1 MDIIAA
7 QFTNWQTA
15 LEDFQKSVEKDLEE
29 IRKQKSEIQQM
40 KAEIIN
46 RLDQGQ
52 YIRDNNRVIISAPE
66 IIIGNVDKSGTLWNG
81 CSQVTIRANEINLE
95 GVGSGTTGIGT
106 IVSRAAS
113 IQQIA
118 VDPGSDGMESVV
130 KPTSEIVSQ
139 AQSITL
145 RGETAEDFFP
155 TGAPRSSKGIFL
167 STDGQIGINA
177 TKPCE
182 TLKEQLENQEKS
194 LKTIIS
200 DLTKEMNNA
209 KSETSSLITQL
220 NSIAEKNTMNADDI
234 STRTNFLDIDEL
246 QEEFQHVSFTLYTS
260 MTRYF
265 NVLSRL
271 AEANRQLN
279 SIKEQKEAAGQLQS
293 SFKEKTT
300 DTFISLRSE
309 NISLTSTDGDGNLR
323 TNDGAGIGLAGKEI
337 RFTSYGNDGAL
348 IKDSNIY
355 MGSQDVE
362 INTANPKIADKNTDL
377 PAEGSVRVVSKA
389 IQVEAVDYETKDDK
403 TEEKSLT
410 QEGSFTEEK
419 SLTQEGSFTLRAEKI
434 NLNATDTE
442 GKATGTIAANAKTVE
457 VKAMDVDKEKRTDK
471 ELAAGSSLLLL
482 AEKVYAG
489 ARDKKA
495 RSKSVQVASD
505 KVGLFG
511 DTTVELQ
518 QDGKAIL
525 QLSGGD
531 AALSGS
537 KTTLYGE
544 MTSQGKTTFKS
555 DVTAGTVEMKNLK
568 VDSSFKTPYTTEG
581 VSVPGAPSTAK
592 LSAKLSEEELK
603 SNNG

>member
-1 MDIIAA
+1 MRTIAE
-7 QFTNWQTA
+7 QFKYWQEA
-15 LEDFQKSVEKDLEE
+15 LEDFQKNVEKDLDE
-29 IRKQKSEIQQM
+29 IRRYKSEVQQM
-40 KAEIIN
+40 KIDLIDHLEKG
-46 RLDQGQ
+46 RYVRDDQ
-52 YIRDNNRVIISAPE
+52 RVIISAPE
-66 IIIGNVDKSGTLWNG
+66 IIIGNVDKSGVLCGSHSKIILRGTDICLDG
-81 CSQVTIRANEINLE
+81 VGAGAS
-95 GVGSGTTGIGT
+95 GVGS

-113 IQQIA
+113 IRQIA
-118 VDPGSDGMESVV
+118 VDPGMDGQENVAKGISEIISQARNVTIRSEKQANDVFPTYGLSGSDGG
-130 KPTSEIVSQ
+130 
-139 AQSITL
+139 IT
-145 RGETAEDFFP
+145 
-155 TGAPRSSKGIFL
+155 L
-167 STDGQIGINA
+167 STDGQISLNA
-177 TKPCE
+177 TLPCE
-182 TLKEQLENQEKS
+182 TLKKRLEQEETALTTQTNDLKQEAS
-194 LKTIIS
+194 Q
-200 DLTKEMNNA
+200 A
-209 KSETSSLITQL
+209 KSEVSSLISQIDKL
-220 NSIAEKNTMNADDI
+220 FDQDLMNLDETM
-234 STRTNFLDIDEL
+234 TRTNYMDIEEL
-246 QEEFQHVSFTLYTS
+246 HEEIRNISGTIYS
-260 MTRYF
+260 AMTRYF
-265 NVLSRL
+265 NILSRL
-271 AEANRQLN
+271 AETNRQLN

-293 SFKEKTT
+293 SFKDQTT
-300 DTFISLRSE
+300 DTFISLLSE

-323 TNDGAGIGLAGKEI
+323 TNQGAGIGLAGKAI
-337 RFTSYGNDGAL
+337 SLTSYGNDGAL
-348 IKDSNIY
+348 IKESGIY

-377 PAEGSVRVVSKA
+377 PAEGSVRVVSKE

-410 QEGSFTEEK
+410 K
-419 SLTQEGSFTLRAEKI
+419 EGSFTLRAEKI

-442 GKATGTIAANAKTVE
+442 GKATGTIAANAKAVE

-482 AEKVYAG
+482 AEKVYTG
-489 ARDKKA
+489 ARDKKM
-495 RSKSVQVASD
+495 RSKNVQVVSD

-511 DTTVELQ
+511 DTTIELQ

-581 VSVPGAPSTAK
+581 ISVPGAPSTAK

-603 SNNG
+603 SSNE

>member
-1 MDIIAA
+1 MRTIAE
-7 QFTNWQTA
+7 QFKYWQEA
-15 LEDFQKSVEKDLEE
+15 LDDFQKNVEKDLNE
-29 IRKQKSEIQQM
+29 IRRYKSEVQQM
-40 KAEIIN
+40 KIDLIDHLEKG
-46 RLDQGQ
+46 RYVRDDQ
-52 YIRDNNRVIISAPE
+52 RVIISAPE
-66 IIIGNVDKSGTLWNG
+66 IIIGNVDKSGTLCG
-81 CSQVTIRANEINLE
+81 SHSKIILRGTDICLDGVGAGAS
-95 GVGSGTTGIGT
+95 GVGS

-113 IQQIA
+113 IRQIA
-118 VDPGSDGMESVV
+118 VDPGMDGQENVA
-130 KPTSEIVSQ
+130 KDISEIVSQ
-139 AQSITL
+139 ARNVIIRSEKQ
-145 RGETAEDFFP
+145 ANDVFP
-155 TGAPRSSKGIFL
+155 TYGLSGTDGGITL
-167 STDGQIGINA
+167 STDGQISLNA
-177 TKPCE
+177 TLPCE
-182 TLKEQLENQEKS
+182 TLKEKLEQEETALTTQANE
-194 LKTIIS
+194 LK
-200 DLTKEMNNA
+200 KEASQA
-209 KSETSSLITQL
+209 KSEVSSLISQIDKL
-220 NSIAEKNTMNADDI
+220 FDQDLMNLDETM
-234 STRTNFLDIDEL
+234 TRTNYMDINEL
-246 QEEFQHVSFTLYTS
+246 HEEIRNISGTIYTS

-293 SFKEKTT
+293 SFKEKST

-309 NISLTSTDGDGNLR
+309 SISLTSTDGDGNLR
-323 TNDGAGIGLAGKEI
+323 TNNGAGIGLAGKEI
-337 RFTSYGNDGAL
+337 SLTSYGNDGAL
-348 IKDSNIY
+348 IKDSGIY

-377 PAEGSVRVVSKA
+377 PAEGSVRVVSKE

-410 QEGSFTEEK
+410 K
-419 SLTQEGSFTLRAEKI
+419 EGSFTLRAEKI

-442 GKATGTIAANAKTVE
+442 GKATGTIAANAKAVE

-489 ARDKKA
+489 ARDKKT

-544 MTSQGKTTFKS
+544 MTSQGKSTFKS
-555 DVTAGTVEMKNLK
+555 DVTAETVEMKNLK
-568 VDSSFKTPYTTEG
+568 VNSSFKTPYTTEG
-581 VSVPGAPSTAK
+581 ISVPGAPSTAK
-592 LSAKLSEEELK
+592 LGTKLSEEELK

>member
-1 MDIIAA
+1 MRKDITE
-7 QFTNWQTA
+7 QFTDWQSA
-15 LEDFQKSVEKDLEE
+15 LEKFQQNVKKDIEE
-29 IRKQKSEIQQM
+29 IRSQKDEIQRIKQD
-40 KAEIIN
+40 I
-46 RLDQGQ
+46 LDNLEKGR
-52 YIRDNNRVIISAPE
+52 YIRDDNRIIISAPE
-66 IIIGNVDKSGTLWNG
+66 IIIGNVDKSGILWG
-81 CSQVTIRANEINLE
+81 GGSKVVIRATNIDLE
-95 GVGSGTTGIGT
+95 GVGTGTSGIGS
-106 IVSRAAS
+106 IVSRASS
-113 IQQIA
+113 IRQIA
-118 VDPGSDGMESVV
+118 VDPGKDGIEQVV
-130 KPTSEIVSQ
+130 KPISEIVSQ
-139 AQSITL
+139 AQNIVL
-145 RGETAEDFFP
+145 RGEDADDYFP
-155 TGAPRSSKGIFL
+155 QSSLSNSGSGIHL
-167 STDGQIGINA
+167 STNGQISIDATLPCDTLSESLEQEEKALNTQIND
-177 TKPCE
+177 
-182 TLKEQLENQEKS
+182 LNQTAS
-194 LKTIIS
+194 Q
-200 DLTKEMNNA
+200 A
-209 KSETSSLITQL
+209 KSTVASLVSHMNELIEKDTL
-220 NSIAEKNTMNADDI
+220 NSSEIE
-234 STRTNFLDIDEL
+234 TRTNFLDIDEL
-246 QEEFQHVSFTLYTS
+246 HYEFQQVTSTLYNALTH
-260 MTRYF
+260 YF
-265 NVLSRL
+265 NSLSFL
-271 AEANRQLN
+271 AESNRQLAAV
-279 SIKEQKEAAGQLQS
+279 KEQKEAAKQLKS
-293 SFKEKTT
+293 SFKEQTT

-309 NISLTSTDGDGNLR
+309 NISLTSADGDGNLR

-337 RFTSYGNDGAL
+337 SFTSYGNDGAL
-348 IKDSNIY
+348 IKDSSIY

-377 PAEGSVRVVSKA
+377 PAEGSVRVVSKE
-389 IQVEAVDYETKDDK
+389 IQVEAVDYETKDNK
-403 TEEKSLT
+403 
-410 QEGSFTEEK
+410 TEEK

-495 RSKSVQVASD
+495 RSKNVQVASD

-544 MTSQGKTTFKS
+544 MTSQGKSTFKS

-581 VSVPGAPSTAK
+581 ISVPGAPSTAK
-592 LSAKLSEEELK
+592 LGAKLNEEELK

>member
-1 MDIIAA
+1 MRTIAE
-7 QFTNWQTA
+7 QFKYWQEA
-15 LEDFQKSVEKDLEE
+15 LNDFQKNVEKDLDE
-29 IRKQKSEIQQM
+29 IRRYKSEVQQM
-40 KAEIIN
+40 KIDLIDHLEKG
-46 RLDQGQ
+46 RYVRDDQ
-52 YIRDNNRVIISAPE
+52 RVIISAPE
-66 IIIGNVDKSGTLWNG
+66 IIIGNVDKSGTLCG
-81 CSQVTIRANEINLE
+81 SHSKIILRGTDICLDGVGAGAS
-95 GVGSGTTGIGT
+95 GVGS

-113 IQQIA
+113 IRQIA
-118 VDPGSDGMESVV
+118 VDPGMDGQENVA
-130 KPTSEIVSQ
+130 KEISEIVSQ
-139 AQSITL
+139 ARNVTI
-145 RGETAEDFFP
+145 RGEKQAKNVFP
-155 TGAPRSSKGIFL
+155 TYGLTNNDGGITL
-167 STDGQIGINA
+167 STDGQISLNA
-177 TKPCE
+177 TLPCD
-182 TLKEQLENQEKS
+182 TLKKRLEQEEAALTTQTND
-194 LKTIIS
+194 LK
-200 DLTKEMNNA
+200 KEASQA
-209 KSETSSLITQL
+209 KSEVSSLISQIDKL
-220 NSIAEKNTMNADDI
+220 FDQDLMNLDETM
-234 STRTNFLDIDEL
+234 TRTNYMDIEEL
-246 QEEFQHVSFTLYTS
+246 HEEIRNISGTIYS
-260 MTRYF
+260 AMTRYF

-271 AEANRQLN
+271 AETNRQLN

-293 SFKEKTT
+293 SFKDQST
-300 DTFISLRSE
+300 DTSISLQSE

-323 TNDGAGIGLAGKEI
+323 TNQGAGIELAGKEI
-337 RFTSYGNDGAL
+337 NLTSYGNDGAL
-348 IKDSNIY
+348 IKESGIY

-377 PAEGSVRVVSKA
+377 PAEGSVRVVSKE

-410 QEGSFTEEK
+410 K
-419 SLTQEGSFTLRAEKI
+419 EGSFTLRAEKI

-471 ELAAGSSLLLL
+471 EVAAGSSLLLL

-489 ARDKKA
+489 ARDKKM
-495 RSKSVQVASD
+495 RSKNVQVASD

-511 DTTVELQ
+511 DTTIELQ

-603 SNNG
+603 SSNE

>member
-155 TGAPRSSKGIFL
+155 TGAPRHSKGIFL

-182 TLKEQLENQEKS
+182 TLKKQLENQEKS

-260 MTRYF
+260 MTP
-265 NVLSRL
+265 SP
-271 AEANRQLN
+271 
-279 SIKEQKEAAGQLQS
+279 
-293 SFKEKTT
+293 
-300 DTFISLRSE
+300 
-309 NISLTSTDGDGNLR
+309 
-323 TNDGAGIGLAGKEI
+323 
-337 RFTSYGNDGAL
+337 AL
-348 IKDSNIY
+348 PRR
-355 MGSQDVE
+355 
-362 INTANPKIADKNTDL
+362 TAN
-377 PAEGSVRVVSKA
+377 
-389 IQVEAVDYETKDDK
+389 
-403 TEEKSLT
+403 
-410 QEGSFTEEK
+410 
-419 SLTQEGSFTLRAEKI
+419 
-434 NLNATDTE
+434 
-442 GKATGTIAANAKTVE
+442 
-457 VKAMDVDKEKRTDK
+457 
-471 ELAAGSSLLLL
+471 
-482 AEKVYAG
+482 
-489 ARDKKA
+489 
-495 RSKSVQVASD
+495 
-505 KVGLFG
+505 
-511 DTTVELQ
+511 
-518 QDGKAIL
+518 
-525 QLSGGD
+525 
-531 AALSGS
+531 
-537 KTTLYGE
+537 
-544 MTSQGKTTFKS
+544 
-555 DVTAGTVEMKNLK
+555 
-568 VDSSFKTPYTTEG
+568 
-581 VSVPGAPSTAK
+581 
-592 LSAKLSEEELK
+592 
-603 SNNG
+603 

>member
-1 MDIIAA
+1 MRTIAE
-7 QFTNWQTA
+7 QFKYWQEA
-15 LEDFQKSVEKDLEE
+15 LDDFQKNVEKDLDE
-29 IRKQKSEIQQM
+29 IRRYKSEVQQM
-40 KAEIIN
+40 KIDLIDHLEKG
-46 RLDQGQ
+46 RYVRDDQ
-52 YIRDNNRVIISAPE
+52 RVIISAPE
-66 IIIGNVDKSGTLWNG
+66 IIIGNVDKSGTLCG
-81 CSQVTIRANEINLE
+81 SHSKIILRGTDICLDGVGAGAS
-95 GVGSGTTGIGT
+95 GVGS

-113 IQQIA
+113 IRQIA
-118 VDPGSDGMESVV
+118 VDPGMDGQENVA
-130 KPTSEIVSQ
+130 KDISEIVSQ
-139 AQSITL
+139 ARNVIIRSEKQANDVFPAYGLSGTDSGIT
-145 RGETAEDFFP
+145 
-155 TGAPRSSKGIFL
+155 L
-167 STDGQIGINA
+167 STDGQISLNA
-177 TKPCE
+177 TLPCE
-182 TLKEQLENQEKS
+182 TLKEKLEQEETALTTQANE
-194 LKTIIS
+194 LK
-200 DLTKEMNNA
+200 KEASQA
-209 KSETSSLITQL
+209 KSEVSSLISQIDKL
-220 NSIAEKNTMNADDI
+220 FDQDLMNLDETM
-234 STRTNFLDIDEL
+234 TRTNYMDINEL
-246 QEEFQHVSFTLYTS
+246 HEEIRNISGTIYS
-260 MTRYF
+260 AMTRYF

-271 AEANRQLN
+271 AESNRQLN

-293 SFKEKTT
+293 SFKEKST
-300 DTFISLRSE
+300 DTSISLRSE

-337 RFTSYGNDGAL
+337 SLTSYGNDGAL

-377 PAEGSVRVVSKA
+377 PAEGSVRVVSKE

-410 QEGSFTEEK
+410 K
-419 SLTQEGSFTLRAEKI
+419 EGSFTLRAEKI

-442 GKATGTIAANAKTVE
+442 GKATGTIAANAKAVE

-489 ARDKKA
+489 AKDKKA
-495 RSKSVQVASD
+495 RSKSIQVASD

-531 AALSGS
+531 AALSGN

-555 DVTAGTVEMKNLK
+555 DVTAETVEMKNLK
-568 VDSSFKTPYTTEG
+568 VNSSFKTPYTTEG
-581 VSVPGAPSTAK
+581 ISVPGTPSTAK
-592 LSAKLSEEELK
+592 LGTKLSEEELK

>member
-1 MDIIAA
+1 MRKDITE
-7 QFTNWQTA
+7 QFTDWQSA
-15 LEDFQKSVEKDLEE
+15 LEKFQQNVKKDIEE
-29 IRKQKSEIQQM
+29 IRSQKDEIQRIKQD
-40 KAEIIN
+40 I
-46 RLDQGQ
+46 LDNLEKGR
-52 YIRDNNRVIISAPE
+52 YIRDGNRIIISAPE
-66 IIIGNVDKSGTLWNG
+66 IIIGNVDKSGILWG
-81 CSQVTIRANEINLE
+81 GGSKVVIRATNIDLE
-95 GVGSGTTGIGT
+95 GVGTGTSGIGS
-106 IVSRAAS
+106 IVSRAPS
-113 IQQIA
+113 IRQIA
-118 VDPGSDGMESVV
+118 VDPGKDGIEQVV
-130 KPTSEIVSQ
+130 KPISEIVSQ
-139 AQSITL
+139 AQNIVL
-145 RGETAEDFFP
+145 RGE
-155 TGAPRSSKGIFL
+155 
-167 STDGQIGINA
+167 
-177 TKPCE
+177 
-182 TLKEQLENQEKS
+182 
-194 LKTIIS
+194 
-200 DLTKEMNNA
+200 
-209 KSETSSLITQL
+209 
-220 NSIAEKNTMNADDI
+220 NADDYFPQSSLSNSGSGIHLSTNGQI
-234 STRTNFLDIDEL
+234 SIDATLPCDTLSESLEQEEKALNTQINDLNQTASQAKSTVASLVSHMNELIEKDTLNSSEIETRTNFLDIDEL
-246 QEEFQHVSFTLYTS
+246 HYEFRQTTSTLYNALTH
-260 MTRYF
+260 YF
-265 NVLSRL
+265 NSLSLL
-271 AEANRQLN
+271 AESNRQLAAV
-279 SIKEQKEAAGQLQS
+279 KEQKEAAKQLKS
-293 SFKEKTT
+293 SFKEQTT

-410 QEGSFTEEK
+410 QEGSFT
-419 SLTQEGSFTLRAEKI
+419 LRAEKI

-489 ARDKKA
+489 ARDKKT

>member
-1 MDIIAA
+1 MRKDITE
-7 QFTNWQTA
+7 QFTDWKSA
-15 LEDFQKSVEKDLEE
+15 LEKFQQNVKKDIEE
-29 IRKQKSEIQQM
+29 IRSQKDEIQRIKQD
-40 KAEIIN
+40 I
-46 RLDQGQ
+46 LDNLEKGR
-52 YIRDNNRVIISAPE
+52 YIRDDNRIIISAPE
-66 IIIGNVDKSGTLWNG
+66 IIIGNVDKSGILWG
-81 CSQVTIRANEINLE
+81 GGSKVVIRATNIDLE
-95 GVGSGTTGIGT
+95 GVGTGTSGIGS
-106 IVSRAAS
+106 IVSRAPS
-113 IQQIA
+113 IRQIA
-118 VDPGSDGMESVV
+118 VDPGKDGIEQVV
-130 KPTSEIVSQ
+130 KPISEIVSQ
-139 AQSITL
+139 AQNIVL
-145 RGETAEDFFP
+145 RGE
-155 TGAPRSSKGIFL
+155 
-167 STDGQIGINA
+167 
-177 TKPCE
+177 
-182 TLKEQLENQEKS
+182 
-194 LKTIIS
+194 
-200 DLTKEMNNA
+200 
-209 KSETSSLITQL
+209 
-220 NSIAEKNTMNADDI
+220 NADDYFPQSSLSNSGSGIHLSTNGQI
-234 STRTNFLDIDEL
+234 SIDATLPCNTLSESLEQEEKALNTQINDLNQTASQAKSTVASLVSHMNELIEKDTLNSSEIETRTNFLDIDEL
-246 QEEFQHVSFTLYTS
+246 HYEFQQTTSTLYNALTH
-260 MTRYF
+260 YF
-265 NVLSRL
+265 NSLSLL
-271 AEANRQLN
+271 AESNRQLAAV
-279 SIKEQKEAAGQLQS
+279 KEQKEAAKQLKS
-293 SFKEKTT
+293 SFKEQTT

-337 RFTSYGNDGAL
+337 SLTSYGNDGAL
-348 IKDSNIY
+348 IKDSGIY

-410 QEGSFTEEK
+410 K
-419 SLTQEGSFTLRAEKI
+419 EGSFTLRAEKI

-581 VSVPGAPSTAK
+581 ISVPSAPSTAK
-592 LSAKLSEEELK
+592 LSTKLSEEELK

>member
-1 MDIIAA
+1 MDILAK
-7 QFTNWQTA
+7 QFINWQAA
-15 LEDFQKSVEKDLEE
+15 LDEFQKNIEKDLNE
-29 IRKQKSEIQQM
+29 IRQQKEEVQQL
-40 KAEIIN
+40 KAEIIDKLDNSRYLRDDN
-46 RLDQGQ
+46 RL
-52 YIRDNNRVIISAPE
+52 ILSAPE
-66 IIIGNVDKSGTLWNG
+66 IIIGNVDKSGLLKSG
-81 CSQVTIRANEINLE
+81 ASRVIIRGSNINLD
-95 GVGSGTTGIGT
+95 GVGTDESSIGS

-113 IQQIA
+113 IRQIA
-118 VDPGSDGMESVV
+118 VDPGKDGIEQVV
-130 KPTSEIVSQ
+130 KETSEIVSQ
-139 AQSITL
+139 ARSVVL
-145 RGETAEDFFP
+145 RGECTAEDYFP
-155 TGAPRSSKGIFL
+155 NAHSATTTGITL
-167 STDGQIGINA
+167 STDGSILLDA
-177 TKPCE
+177 TLPCD
-182 TLKEQLENQEKS
+182 TLKDKLATEEKSLSSFVGDLKKKASQEKS
-194 LKTIIS
+194 NITSLINQLNKLAAKDT
-200 DLTKEMNNA
+200 LNNDTVSTRA
-209 KSETSSLITQL
+209 SYVDIEELHTEFRQLASSLY
-220 NSIAEKNTMNADDI
+220 STM
-234 STRTNFLDIDEL
+234 T
-246 QEEFQHVSFTLYTS
+246 H
-260 MTRYF
+260 YF

-279 SIKEQKEAAGQLQS
+279 SIKEQKEEVSKLKS

-337 RFTSYGNDGAL
+337 SLISYGNDGAL
-348 IKDSNIY
+348 IKDSGIY

-410 QEGSFTEEK
+410 K
-419 SLTQEGSFTLRAEKI
+419 EGSFTLRAEKI

-489 ARDKKA
+489 ARDKKT

-544 MTSQGKTTFKS
+544 MTSQGKSTFKS

-581 VSVPGAPSTAK
+581 ISVPGAPSTAK
-592 LSAKLSEEELK
+592 LNAKLSEEELK

>member
-293 SFKEKTT
+293 SFKEKST

-403 TEEKSLT
+403 
-410 QEGSFTEEK
+410 TEEK

-531 AALSGS
+531 AALSSS

-544 MTSQGKTTFKS
+544 VTSQGKTTFKS

-592 LSAKLSEEELK
+592 LSAKLSEEEQK

>member
-81 CSQVTIRANEINLE
+81 CSQVTIRANQINLE

-293 SFKEKTT
+293 SFKEKST

-410 QEGSFTEEK
+410 QEGSFT
-419 SLTQEGSFTLRAEKI
+419 LRAEKI
-434 NLNATDTE
+434 NLNATGTE

-489 ARDKKA
+489 ARDKKT

-581 VSVPGAPSTAK
+581 ISVPSAPSTAK

>member
-1 MDIIAA
+1 MRKDITE
-7 QFTNWQTA
+7 QFTDWQSA
-15 LEDFQKSVEKDLEE
+15 LEKFQQNVKKDIEE
-29 IRKQKSEIQQM
+29 IRSQKDEIQRIKQD
-40 KAEIIN
+40 I
-46 RLDQGQ
+46 LDNLEKGR
-52 YIRDNNRVIISAPE
+52 YIRDDNRIIISAPE
-66 IIIGNVDKSGTLWNG
+66 IIIGNVDKSGILWG
-81 CSQVTIRANEINLE
+81 GGSKVVIRATNIDLE
-95 GVGSGTTGIGT
+95 GVGTGTSGIGS
-106 IVSRAAS
+106 IVSRAPS
-113 IQQIA
+113 IRQIA
-118 VDPGSDGMESVV
+118 VDPGKDGIEQVV
-130 KPTSEIVSQ
+130 KPISEIVSQ
-139 AQSITL
+139 AQNIVL
-145 RGETAEDFFP
+145 RGENAADYFP
-155 TGAPRSSKGIFL
+155 QSSLSNSGSGIHL
-167 STDGQIGINA
+167 STNGQISIDATLPCDTLSESLEQEEKTLNTQIND
-177 TKPCE
+177 
-182 TLKEQLENQEKS
+182 LNQTAS
-194 LKTIIS
+194 Q
-200 DLTKEMNNA
+200 A
-209 KSETSSLITQL
+209 KSTVASLVSHMNELIEKDTL
-220 NSIAEKNTMNADDI
+220 NSSEIE
-234 STRTNFLDIDEL
+234 TRTNFLDIDEL
-246 QEEFQHVSFTLYTS
+246 HYEFQQTTSTLYNALTH
-260 MTRYF
+260 YF
-265 NVLSRL
+265 NSLSLL
-271 AEANRQLN
+271 AESNRQLAAV
-279 SIKEQKEAAGQLQS
+279 KEQKEAAKQLKS
-293 SFKEKTT
+293 SFKEQTT

-337 RFTSYGNDGAL
+337 SLTSYGNDGAL
-348 IKDSNIY
+348 IKDSGIY

-410 QEGSFTEEK
+410 K
-419 SLTQEGSFTLRAEKI
+419 EGSFTLRAEKI

-489 ARDKKA
+489 ARDKKT

-544 MTSQGKTTFKS
+544 MTSQGKSTFKS

-581 VSVPGAPSTAK
+581 ISVPGAPSTAK
-592 LSAKLSEEELK
+592 LNAKLSEEELK

>member
-1 MDIIAA
+1 MRTIAE
-7 QFTNWQTA
+7 QFKYWQEA
-15 LEDFQKSVEKDLEE
+15 LDDFQKNVEKDLDE
-29 IRKQKSEIQQM
+29 IRRYKSEVQQM
-40 KAEIIN
+40 KIDLIDHLEKG
-46 RLDQGQ
+46 RYVRDDQ
-52 YIRDNNRVIISAPE
+52 RVIISAPE
-66 IIIGNVDKSGTLWNG
+66 IIIGNVDKSGTLCGSNSRIILRG
-81 CSQVTIRANEINLE
+81 TNISLDGVGAGAS
-95 GVGSGTTGIGT
+95 GVGS

-113 IQQIA
+113 IRQIA
-118 VDPGSDGMESVV
+118 VDPGMDGQENVA
-130 KPTSEIVSQ
+130 KGISEIVSQ
-139 AQSITL
+139 ARNVIIRSEKQ
-145 RGETAEDFFP
+145 ANDVFP
-155 TGAPRSSKGIFL
+155 TYGLSGTDGGITL
-167 STDGQIGINA
+167 STDGQISLNA
-177 TKPCE
+177 TLPCE
-182 TLKEQLENQEKS
+182 TLKERLEQEETALTTQTND
-194 LKTIIS
+194 LK
-200 DLTKEMNNA
+200 KEASQA
-209 KSETSSLITQL
+209 KSEVSSLISQIDKL
-220 NSIAEKNTMNADDI
+220 FDQDLMNLDETM
-234 STRTNFLDIDEL
+234 TRTNYMDIEEL
-246 QEEFQHVSFTLYTS
+246 HEEIRNISGTIYTS

-293 SFKEKTT
+293 SFKEKST

-323 TNDGAGIGLAGKEI
+323 TNDSAGIGLAGKEI
-337 RFTSYGNDGAL
+337 SLTSYGNDGAL
-348 IKDSNIY
+348 IKDSGIY

-410 QEGSFTEEK
+410 K
-419 SLTQEGSFTLRAEKI
+419 EGSFTLRAEKI

-489 ARDKKA
+489 ARDKKT

-511 DTTVELQ
+511 DTAVELQ

-531 AALSGS
+531 AALYGS

-544 MTSQGKTTFKS
+544 MTSQGKSTFKS

-581 VSVPGAPSTAK
+581 ISVPGAPSTAK

>member
-1 MDIIAA
+1 MRTIAE
-7 QFTNWQTA
+7 QFKYWQEA
-15 LEDFQKSVEKDLEE
+15 LDDFQKNVEKDLDE
-29 IRKQKSEIQQM
+29 IRRYKSEVQQM
-40 KAEIIN
+40 KIDLIDHLEKG
-46 RLDQGQ
+46 R
-52 YIRDNNRVIISAPE
+52 YVRDEQRVIISAPE
-66 IIIGNVDKSGTLWNG
+66 IIIGNVDKSGTLCG
-81 CSQVTIRANEINLE
+81 SHSKIILRGTDICLDGVGAGAS
-95 GVGSGTTGIGT
+95 GVGS

-113 IQQIA
+113 IRQIA
-118 VDPGSDGMESVV
+118 VDPGMDGQENVAKRISEIISQARNVTIRSEKQANDVFPTYGLSGSDGG
-130 KPTSEIVSQ
+130 
-139 AQSITL
+139 ITL
-145 RGETAEDFFP
+145 
-155 TGAPRSSKGIFL
+155 SS
-167 STDGQIGINA
+167 DGQISLNA
-177 TKPCE
+177 TLPCE
-182 TLKEQLENQEKS
+182 TLKERLEQEETALTTQTND
-194 LKTIIS
+194 LK
-200 DLTKEMNNA
+200 KEASQA
-209 KSETSSLITQL
+209 KSEVSSLISQIDKL
-220 NSIAEKNTMNADDI
+220 FDQDLMNLDETM
-234 STRTNFLDIDEL
+234 TRTNYIDIDEL
-246 QEEFQHVSFTLYTS
+246 HEEIRNISGTIYS
-260 MTRYF
+260 AMTRYF

-271 AEANRQLN
+271 AETNRQLN

-293 SFKEKTT
+293 SFKDQPT

-323 TNDGAGIGLAGKEI
+323 TNQGAGIGLAGKEI
-337 RFTSYGNDGAL
+337 SLTSYGNDGAL
-348 IKDSNIY
+348 IKESGIY

-362 INTANPKIADKNTDL
+362 INTANPKIADKNIDL
-377 PAEGSVRVVSKA
+377 PAEGSVRVVSKE

-410 QEGSFTEEK
+410 K
-419 SLTQEGSFTLRAEKI
+419 EGSFTLRAEKI

-442 GKATGTIAANAKTVE
+442 GKATGTITANAKAVE

-489 ARDKKA
+489 ARDKKM
-495 RSKSVQVASD
+495 RSKNVQVASD

-511 DTTVELQ
+511 DTTIELQ

-531 AALSGS
+531 TALSGS

-555 DVTAGTVEMKNLK
+555 DVTAETVEMKNLK

-581 VSVPGAPSTAK
+581 ISVPGAPSTAK

-603 SNNG
+603 SSNE

>member
-1 MDIIAA
+1 MRKDITE
-7 QFTNWQTA
+7 QFTDWQSA
-15 LEDFQKSVEKDLEE
+15 LEKFQQNVKKDIEE
-29 IRKQKSEIQQM
+29 IRSQKDEIQRIKQD
-40 KAEIIN
+40 I
-46 RLDQGQ
+46 LDNLEKGR
-52 YIRDNNRVIISAPE
+52 YIRDDNRIIISAPE
-66 IIIGNVDKSGTLWNG
+66 IIIGNVDKSGILWG
-81 CSQVTIRANEINLE
+81 GGSKVVIRATNIDLE
-95 GVGSGTTGIGT
+95 GVGTGTSGIGS
-106 IVSRAAS
+106 IVSRAPS
-113 IQQIA
+113 IRQIA
-118 VDPGSDGMESVV
+118 VDPGKDGIGQVV
-130 KPTSEIVSQ
+130 KPISEIVSQ
-139 AQSITL
+139 AQNIVL
-145 RGETAEDFFP
+145 RGE
-155 TGAPRSSKGIFL
+155 
-167 STDGQIGINA
+167 
-177 TKPCE
+177 
-182 TLKEQLENQEKS
+182 
-194 LKTIIS
+194 
-200 DLTKEMNNA
+200 
-209 KSETSSLITQL
+209 
-220 NSIAEKNTMNADDI
+220 NADDYFPQSSLSNSGSGIHLSTNGQI
-234 STRTNFLDIDEL
+234 SIDATLPCDTLSESLEQEEKALNTQINDLNQTASQAKSTVASLVSHMNELIEKDTLNSSEIETRTNFLDIDEL
-246 QEEFQHVSFTLYTS
+246 HYEFQQVTSTLYNALTH
-260 MTRYF
+260 YF
-265 NVLSRL
+265 NSLSLL
-271 AEANRQLN
+271 AESNRQLAAV
-279 SIKEQKEAAGQLQS
+279 KEQKEAAKQLKS
-293 SFKEKTT
+293 SFKEQTT

-309 NISLTSTDGDGNLR
+309 NISLTSADGDGNLR

-337 RFTSYGNDGAL
+337 SFTSYGNDGAL
-348 IKDSNIY
+348 IKDSSIY

-377 PAEGSVRVVSKA
+377 PAEGSVRVVSKE
-389 IQVEAVDYETKDDK
+389 IQVEAVDYETKDNK
-403 TEEKSLT
+403 
-410 QEGSFTEEK
+410 TEEK

-471 ELAAGSSLLLL
+471 ELAAGGSLLLL

-555 DVTAGTVEMKNLK
+555 DVTAGTVGMKNLK

-581 VSVPGAPSTAK
+581 VSVPSAPSTAK
-592 LSAKLSEEELK
+592 LGAKLSEEELK

>member
-182 TLKEQLENQEKS
+182 TLKKQLENQEKS

-410 QEGSFTEEK
+410 QEGSFT
-419 SLTQEGSFTLRAEKI
+419 LRAEKI

-489 ARDKKA
+489 ARDKKT

-555 DVTAGTVEMKNLK
+555 DVSAGTVEMKNLK

>member
-81 CSQVTIRANEINLE
+81 CSQVTIRANQINLE

-155 TGAPRSSKGIFL
+155 TGAPRHSKGIFL

-182 TLKEQLENQEKS
+182 TLKKQLENQEKS

-293 SFKEKTT
+293 SFKEKST

-309 NISLTSTDGDGNLR
+309 SISLTSTDGDGNLR

-337 RFTSYGNDGAL
+337 SLTSYGNDGAL
-348 IKDSNIY
+348 IKDSGIY

-403 TEEKSLT
+403 
-410 QEGSFTEEK
+410 TEEK

-581 VSVPGAPSTAK
+581 ISVPGAPSTAK
-592 LSAKLSEEELK
+592 LGAKLSEEELK

>member
-1 MDIIAA
+1 MRTIAE
-7 QFTNWQTA
+7 QFKYWQEA
-15 LEDFQKSVEKDLEE
+15 LDDFQKNVEKDLDE
-29 IRKQKSEIQQM
+29 IRRYKSEVQQM
-40 KAEIIN
+40 KIDLIDHLEKG
-46 RLDQGQ
+46 RYVRDDQ
-52 YIRDNNRVIISAPE
+52 RVIISAPE
-66 IIIGNVDKSGTLWNG
+66 IIIGNVDKSGTLCGSNSRIILRG
-81 CSQVTIRANEINLE
+81 TDISLDGVGAGAS
-95 GVGSGTTGIGT
+95 GVGS

-113 IQQIA
+113 IRQIA
-118 VDPGSDGMESVV
+118 VDPGIDGQENVA
-130 KPTSEIVSQ
+130 KGISEIVSQ
-139 AQSITL
+139 ARNVIIRSEKQ
-145 RGETAEDFFP
+145 ANDVFP
-155 TGAPRSSKGIFL
+155 TYGLSGTDGGITL
-167 STDGQIGINA
+167 STDGQISLNA
-177 TKPCE
+177 TLPCE
-182 TLKEQLENQEKS
+182 TLKERLEQEETALTTQTND
-194 LKTIIS
+194 LK
-200 DLTKEMNNA
+200 KEASQA
-209 KSETSSLITQL
+209 KSEVSSLISQIDKL
-220 NSIAEKNTMNADDI
+220 FDQDLMNLDETM
-234 STRTNFLDIDEL
+234 TRTNYMDIEEL
-246 QEEFQHVSFTLYTS
+246 HEEIRNISGTIYTS

-293 SFKEKTT
+293 SFKEKST

-309 NISLTSTDGDGNLR
+309 SISLTSTDGDGNLR
-323 TNDGAGIGLAGKEI
+323 TNDDAGIGLAGKEI
-337 RFTSYGNDGAL
+337 SLTSYGNDGAL
-348 IKDSNIY
+348 IKDSGIY

-410 QEGSFTEEK
+410 K
-419 SLTQEGSFTLRAEKI
+419 EGSFTLRAEKI

-489 ARDKKA
+489 ARDKKT

-544 MTSQGKTTFKS
+544 MTSQGKSTFKS

-581 VSVPGAPSTAK
+581 ISVPGAPSTAK

>member
-1 MDIIAA
+1 MRKDITE
-7 QFTNWQTA
+7 QFTDWKSA
-15 LEDFQKSVEKDLEE
+15 LEKFQQNVKKDIEE
-29 IRKQKSEIQQM
+29 IRSQKDEIQRIKQD
-40 KAEIIN
+40 I
-46 RLDQGQ
+46 LDNLEKGR
-52 YIRDNNRVIISAPE
+52 YIRDDNRIIISAPE
-66 IIIGNVDKSGTLWNG
+66 IIIGNVDKSGILWG
-81 CSQVTIRANEINLE
+81 GGSKVVIRATNIDLE
-95 GVGSGTTGIGT
+95 GVGTGTSGIGS
-106 IVSRAAS
+106 IVSRAPS
-113 IQQIA
+113 IRQIA
-118 VDPGSDGMESVV
+118 VDPGKDGIEQVV
-130 KPTSEIVSQ
+130 KPISEIVSQ
-139 AQSITL
+139 AQNIVL
-145 RGETAEDFFP
+145 RGE
-155 TGAPRSSKGIFL
+155 
-167 STDGQIGINA
+167 
-177 TKPCE
+177 
-182 TLKEQLENQEKS
+182 
-194 LKTIIS
+194 
-200 DLTKEMNNA
+200 
-209 KSETSSLITQL
+209 
-220 NSIAEKNTMNADDI
+220 NADDYFPQSSLSNSGSGIHLSTNGQI
-234 STRTNFLDIDEL
+234 SIDATLPCDTLSESLEQEEKALNTQINDLNQTASQAKSTVASLVSHMNELIEKDTLNSSEIETRTNFLDIDEL
-246 QEEFQHVSFTLYTS
+246 HYEFQQTTSTLYNALTH
-260 MTRYF
+260 YF
-265 NVLSRL
+265 NSLSLL
-271 AEANRQLN
+271 AESNRQLAAV
-279 SIKEQKEAAGQLQS
+279 KEQKEAAKQLKS
-293 SFKEKTT
+293 SFKEQTT

-337 RFTSYGNDGAL
+337 SFTSYGNDGAL
-348 IKDSNIY
+348 IKDSGIY

-377 PAEGSVRVVSKA
+377 PAEGSVRVLSKA

-403 TEEKSLT
+403 
-410 QEGSFTEEK
+410 TEEK

-442 GKATGTIAANAKTVE
+442 GKATGTIAVNAKTVE
-457 VKAMDVDKEKRTDK
+457 VKSMDVDKEKRTDK

-489 ARDKKA
+489 ARDKKT

-544 MTSQGKTTFKS
+544 MTSQGKSTFKS

-581 VSVPGAPSTAK
+581 ISVPGAPSTAK

>member
-1 MDIIAA
+1 MRKDITE
-7 QFTNWQTA
+7 QFTDWQSA
-15 LEDFQKSVEKDLEE
+15 LEKFQQNVKKDIEE
-29 IRKQKSEIQQM
+29 IRSQKDEIQRIKQD
-40 KAEIIN
+40 I
-46 RLDQGQ
+46 LDNLEKGR
-52 YIRDNNRVIISAPE
+52 YIRDDNRIIISAPE
-66 IIIGNVDKSGTLWNG
+66 IIIGNVDKSGILWG
-81 CSQVTIRANEINLE
+81 GGSKVVIRATNIDLE
-95 GVGSGTTGIGT
+95 GVGTGTSGIGS
-106 IVSRAAS
+106 IVSRAPS
-113 IQQIA
+113 IRQIA
-118 VDPGSDGMESVV
+118 VDPGKDGIEQVV
-130 KPTSEIVSQ
+130 KPISEIVSQ
-139 AQSITL
+139 AQNIVL
-145 RGETAEDFFP
+145 RGE
-155 TGAPRSSKGIFL
+155 
-167 STDGQIGINA
+167 
-177 TKPCE
+177 
-182 TLKEQLENQEKS
+182 
-194 LKTIIS
+194 
-200 DLTKEMNNA
+200 
-209 KSETSSLITQL
+209 
-220 NSIAEKNTMNADDI
+220 NADDYFPQSSLSNSGSGIHLSTNGQI
-234 STRTNFLDIDEL
+234 SIDATLPCDTLSESLEQEEKALNTQINDLNQTASQAKSTVASLVSHMNELIEKDTLNSSEIETRTNFLDIDEL
-246 QEEFQHVSFTLYTS
+246 HYEFQQTTSTLYNALTH
-260 MTRYF
+260 YF
-265 NVLSRL
+265 NSLSLL
-271 AEANRQLN
+271 AESNRQLAAV
-279 SIKEQKEAAGQLQS
+279 KEQKEAAKQLKS
-293 SFKEKTT
+293 SFKEQTT

-323 TNDGAGIGLAGKEI
+323 TNDGAGIGLASKEI
-337 RFTSYGNDGAL
+337 SLTSYGNDGAL
-348 IKDSNIY
+348 IKDSGIY

-410 QEGSFTEEK
+410 K
-419 SLTQEGSFTLRAEKI
+419 EGSFTLRAEKI

-489 ARDKKA
+489 ARDKKT

-544 MTSQGKTTFKS
+544 MTSQGKSTFKS

-581 VSVPGAPSTAK
+581 ISVPGAPSTAK

>member
-1 MDIIAA
+1 MRKDITE
-7 QFTNWQTA
+7 QFTDWQSA
-15 LEDFQKSVEKDLEE
+15 LEKFQQNVKKDIEE
-29 IRKQKSEIQQM
+29 IRSQKDEIQRIKQD
-40 KAEIIN
+40 I
-46 RLDQGQ
+46 LDNLEKGR
-52 YIRDNNRVIISAPE
+52 YIRDDNRIIISAPE
-66 IIIGNVDKSGTLWNG
+66 IIIGNVDKSGILWG
-81 CSQVTIRANEINLE
+81 GGSKVVIRATNIDLE
-95 GVGSGTTGIGT
+95 GVGTGTSGIGS
-106 IVSRAAS
+106 IVSRAPS
-113 IQQIA
+113 IRQIA
-118 VDPGSDGMESVV
+118 VDPGKDGIEQVV
-130 KPTSEIVSQ
+130 KPISEIVSQ
-139 AQSITL
+139 AQNIVL
-145 RGETAEDFFP
+145 RGE
-155 TGAPRSSKGIFL
+155 
-167 STDGQIGINA
+167 
-177 TKPCE
+177 
-182 TLKEQLENQEKS
+182 
-194 LKTIIS
+194 
-200 DLTKEMNNA
+200 
-209 KSETSSLITQL
+209 
-220 NSIAEKNTMNADDI
+220 NADDYFPQSSLSNSGSGIHLSTNGQI
-234 STRTNFLDIDEL
+234 SIDATLPCDTLSESLEQEEKALNTQINDLNQTASQAKSTVASLVSHMNELIEKDTLNSSEIETRTNFLDIDEL
-246 QEEFQHVSFTLYTS
+246 HYEFQQTTSTLYNALTH
-260 MTRYF
+260 YF
-265 NVLSRL
+265 NSLSLL
-271 AEANRQLN
+271 AESNRQLAAV
-279 SIKEQKEAAGQLQS
+279 KEQKEAAKQLKS
-293 SFKEKTT
+293 SFKEQTT

-337 RFTSYGNDGAL
+337 SLTSYGNDGAL
-348 IKDSNIY
+348 IKDSGIY

-410 QEGSFTEEK
+410 K
-419 SLTQEGSFTLRAEKI
+419 EGSFTLRAEKI

-489 ARDKKA
+489 ARDKKT

-544 MTSQGKTTFKS
+544 MTSQGKSTFKS

>member
-1 MDIIAA
+1 MRTIAE
-7 QFTNWQTA
+7 QFKYWQEA
-15 LEDFQKSVEKDLEE
+15 LDDFQKNVEKDLDE
-29 IRKQKSEIQQM
+29 IRRYKSEVQQM
-40 KAEIIN
+40 KIDLIDHLEKG
-46 RLDQGQ
+46 RYVRDDQ
-52 YIRDNNRVIISAPE
+52 RVIISAPE
-66 IIIGNVDKSGTLWNG
+66 IIIGNVDKSGTLCG
-81 CSQVTIRANEINLE
+81 SHSKIILRGTDICLDGVGAGAS
-95 GVGSGTTGIGT
+95 GVGS

-113 IQQIA
+113 IRQIA
-118 VDPGSDGMESVV
+118 VDPGMDGQENVA
-130 KPTSEIVSQ
+130 KDISEIVSQ
-139 AQSITL
+139 ARNVIIRSEKQANDVFPAYGLSGTDSGIT
-145 RGETAEDFFP
+145 
-155 TGAPRSSKGIFL
+155 L
-167 STDGQIGINA
+167 STDGQISLNA
-177 TKPCE
+177 TLPCE
-182 TLKEQLENQEKS
+182 TLKEKLEQEETALTMQANE
-194 LKTIIS
+194 LK
-200 DLTKEMNNA
+200 KEASQA
-209 KSETSSLITQL
+209 KSEVSSLISQIDKL
-220 NSIAEKNTMNADDI
+220 FDQDLMNLDETM
-234 STRTNFLDIDEL
+234 TRTNYMDINEL
-246 QEEFQHVSFTLYTS
+246 HEEIRNISGTIYS
-260 MTRYF
+260 AMTRYF

-271 AEANRQLN
+271 AESNRQLN

-293 SFKEKTT
+293 SFKEKST
-300 DTFISLRSE
+300 DTSISLRSE

-337 RFTSYGNDGAL
+337 SLTSYGNDSAL
-348 IKDSNIY
+348 IKDSGIY

-377 PAEGSVRVVSKA
+377 PAEGSVRVVSKE

-410 QEGSFTEEK
+410 K
-419 SLTQEGSFTLRAEKI
+419 EGSFTLRAEKI

-442 GKATGTIAANAKTVE
+442 GKATGTIAANAKAVE

-489 ARDKKA
+489 AKDKKA
-495 RSKSVQVASD
+495 RSKSVQVVSD

-544 MTSQGKTTFKS
+544 TTSQGKTTFKS
-555 DVTAGTVEMKNLK
+555 DVTAETVEMKNLK
-568 VDSSFKTPYTTEG
+568 VNSSFKTPYTTEG
-581 VSVPGAPSTAK
+581 ISVPGTPSTAK
-592 LSAKLSEEELK
+592 LGTKLSEEELK

>member
-130 KPTSEIVSQ
+130 KTTSEIVSQ

-323 TNDGAGIGLAGKEI
+323 TNDSAGIGLAGKEI
-337 RFTSYGNDGAL
+337 SLTSYGNDGAL
-348 IKDSNIY
+348 IKDSGIY

-410 QEGSFTEEK
+410 K
-419 SLTQEGSFTLRAEKI
+419 EGSFTLRAEKI

-489 ARDKKA
+489 ARDKKT

-511 DTTVELQ
+511 DTAVELQ

-544 MTSQGKTTFKS
+544 MTSQGKSTFKS

-581 VSVPGAPSTAK
+581 ISVPGAPSTAK